1 MNILKEEFD
10 YFLSLFL
17 NDNPQYQDIFKGG
30 KRLRPIL
37 VLDVAD
43 FIDPFWRVSQE
54 KSYCIK
60 KFALILE
67 IIHCASL
74 IIDDLPSMDNDM
86 YRRGELTFH
95 TKYGQRATYLM
106 VYNLLT
112 LIKKLIYEINKIN
125 CNISLEFEELI
136 NNELNNLVLGQKYDL
151 DENWR
156 PENKNDS
163 RTLMIADLKTSSL
176 FKLAFLGP
184 YYLLKGTQ
192 TKTQDENV
200 KNILTRLGLNLGI
213 AFQLSDDF
221 LDLEIDNK
229 FNNYGLETSVEEL
242 KEKYI
247 NCSCLVLKDLKDLD
261 WNDKSIIYKII
272 DLMNDRFEQKK

>member
-1 MNILKEEFD
+1 MNELKEEFD

-17 NDNPQYQDIFKGG
+17 NDNPQYVDIFKGG

-37 VLDVAD
+37 VLDVAN
-43 FIDPFWRVSQE
+43 FIDPFWRISQE

-95 TKYGQRATYLM
+95 TKYGQRAAYLM

-112 LIKKLIYEINKIN
+112 LIKKLISEINKIN
-125 CNISLEFEELI
+125 VNISLEFEELI

-163 RTLMIADLKTSSL
+163 RTLKIADLKTSSL

-184 YYLLKGTQ
+184 YYLLKEKETE
-192 TKTQDENV
+192 TL

-229 FNNYGLETSVEEL
+229 FNNYGLETSIEEL

-247 NCSCLVLKDLKDLD
+247 SCSCFVLKDLKDLE

-272 DLMNDRFEQKK
+272 DLMNTRFEQKK